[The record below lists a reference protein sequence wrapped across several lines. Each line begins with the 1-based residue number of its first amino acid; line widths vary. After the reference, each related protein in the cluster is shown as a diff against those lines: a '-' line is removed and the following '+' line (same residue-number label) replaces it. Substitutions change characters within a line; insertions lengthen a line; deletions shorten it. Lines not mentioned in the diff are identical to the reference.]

1 MKSSPGDNLRRNQ
14 GDVKQHQEK
23 SVEGGAK
30 LNCGSENYIEC

>member
-23 SVEGGAK
+23 SVEGGQ
-30 LNCGSENYIEC
+30 N